1 MDNHYGAMP
10 VVETIL
16 SWRICLNLASTSF
29 LCPGNEDNCKQNNLS
44 LGHGGGRG
52 VFLCRASQFGKFENC
67 AGDFQTGMKIAHIVV
82 QFELKKRISA

>member
-1 MDNHYGAMP
+1 MP

-29 LCPGNEDNCKQNNLS
+29 LCPDNEDNCKQNNLS

-52 VFLCRASQFGKFENC
+52 VCLCRASLES
-67 AGDFQTGMKIAHIVV
+67 
-82 QFELKKRISA
+82 LKTALGIFKQG